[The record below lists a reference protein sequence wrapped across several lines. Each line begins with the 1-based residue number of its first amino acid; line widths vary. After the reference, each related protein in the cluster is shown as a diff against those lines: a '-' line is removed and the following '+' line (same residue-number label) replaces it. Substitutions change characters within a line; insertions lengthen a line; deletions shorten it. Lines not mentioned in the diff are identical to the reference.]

1 MPRTRP
7 VVIVTRKLPD
17 VIETRMME
25 LFEARLN
32 PDDHPMA
39 RRRVQDLGIRTVIDT
54 EYHGYRIMQLHPSD
68 TGWSF
73 LEIDFQP

>member
-25 LFEARLN
+25 LFDARLN
-32 PDDHPMA
+32 TDDAAAGQGRADRGGQGLRGPGADGDRPD
-39 RRRVQDLGIRTVIDT
+39 R
-54 EYHGYRIMQLHPSD
+54 
-68 TGWSF
+68 
-73 LEIDFQP
+73 QPRSWPTPASGCG

>member
-32 PDDHPMA
+32 DDDHAAWP
-39 RRRVQDLGIRTVIDT
+39 RRR
-54 EYHGYRIMQLHPSD
+54 
-68 TGWSF
+68 
-73 LEIDFQP
+73 